1 MAKLDDLAAVV
12 RLTIKAA
19 LAPEQARSARLDQ
32 ALTEARAE
40 VALLRERLAVVEARE
55 PVPGPPGPAGA
66 DGASFTAGDLEC
78 VQAPDD
84 PRLVTLQ
91 FRHGE
96 IVTPAGQLHFRGVP
110 LFCGVWQRGGR
121 YEPGDLVT
129 WNGSQWHC
137 NAATSERPG
146 GESPAW
152 TLAVKCGKDGKDAA
166 GVTDLRGAR

>member
-1 MAKLDDLAAVV
+1 MSKLEDFAAVV

-40 VALLRERLAVVEARE
+40 LAGLRERLAIVEARD

-96 IVTPAGQLHFRGVP
+96 IVTPAGQLHFKGVP
-110 LFCGVWQRGGR
+110 QFCGVWATGAR

-129 WNGSQWHC
+129 WQGSQWHC
-137 NAATSERPG
+137 NAATGDRPG
-146 GESPAW
+146 GGSAAW
-152 TLAVKCGKDGKDAA
+152 TLAVKCGRDGKDAPSGA
-166 GVTDLRGAR
+166 LAGAR